1 MKVIL
6 VEVIL
11 YIIVIDSIEAIG
23 RALVPYIETILDL
36 SYVSASTSYSV
47 PRCLHSI
54 FPRVELE
61 VGVTMRFTCLMT
73 PSW

>member
-36 SYVSASTSYSV
+36 SYVFCEHELQRASLSS
-47 PRCLHSI
+47 
-54 FPRVELE
+54 
-61 VGVTMRFTCLMT
+61 
-73 PSW
+73 